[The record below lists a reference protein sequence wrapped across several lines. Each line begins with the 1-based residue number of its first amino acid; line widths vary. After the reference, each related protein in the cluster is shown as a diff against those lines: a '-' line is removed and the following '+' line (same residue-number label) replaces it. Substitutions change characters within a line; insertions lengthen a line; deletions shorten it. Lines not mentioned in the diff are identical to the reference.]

1 MACVSAVL
9 FRFRLLFQMTTKDLT
24 AKTQSLR
31 LDVAVVL
38 FIIIRICV
46 LVRVQGRAVAD
57 KNNIRVRWQLQS
69 GT

>member
-31 LDVAVVL
+31 LDVV
-38 FIIIRICV
+38 IIIYYYKDLCV
-46 LVRVQGRAVAD
+46 SARAGQGSSR
-57 KNNIRVRWQLQS
+57 
-69 GT
+69 